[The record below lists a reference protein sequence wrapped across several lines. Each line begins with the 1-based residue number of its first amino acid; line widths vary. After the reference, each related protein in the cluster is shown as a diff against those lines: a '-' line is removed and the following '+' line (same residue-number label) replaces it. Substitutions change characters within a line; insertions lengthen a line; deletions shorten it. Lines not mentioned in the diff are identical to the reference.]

1 MSDFPFA
8 GVLVDI
14 HQLKEQGNVNEP
26 AKLLAQL
33 ASQVIQCQVKILD
46 KVSNEKTFSLIMGGS
61 FSLLHRLL
69 LIFSIRVKIDTR
81 NSRTRF
87 ECL

>member
-8 GVLVDI
+8 HVLVDI

-46 KVSNEKTFSLIMGGS
+46 KVSNENTFS
-61 FSLLHRLL
+61 
-69 LIFSIRVKIDTR
+69 
-81 NSRTRF
+81 
-87 ECL
+87 